1 MTQNNEEVQ
10 TDLLLMTNNSAQGIP
25 SEEPQSMSNTI
36 ENTGVSEE
44 FPSLVSSTFQQ
55 DNIPINAQ
63 TNEYDKKDKT
73 CTKIMD
79 DITLRIYFSKG
90 FLKATNADRPSLQS
104 SKTDITPK
112 KATTVNMQGQNLLL
126 NIYFPECHSMNRR

>member
-44 FPSLVSSTFQQ
+44 FPSLVSSISTKQQ

-73 CTKIMD
+73 CTKNN
-79 DITLRIYFSKG
+79 G
-90 FLKATNADRPSLQS
+90 
-104 SKTDITPK
+104 
-112 KATTVNMQGQNLLL
+112 
-126 NIYFPECHSMNRR
+126 

>member
-79 DITLRIYFSKG
+79 DTTLRIYFPKVC
-90 FLKATNADRPSLQS
+90 LKKLPTRIDLHYSLQKQIS
-104 SKTDITPK
+104 LQEKQLRLKTTLKP
-112 KATTVNMQGQNLLL
+112 L
-126 NIYFPECHSMNRR
+126 IYKDQKLVIS

>member
-10 TDLLLMTNNSAQGIP
+10 TDLLLMTKNSAQGIP

-55 DNIPINAQ
+55 DN
-63 TNEYDKKDKT
+63 KT
-73 CTKIMD
+73 I
-79 DITLRIYFSKG
+79 
-90 FLKATNADRPSLQS
+90 FL
-104 SKTDITPK
+104 
-112 KATTVNMQGQNLLL
+112 
-126 NIYFPECHSMNRR
+126 

>member
-10 TDLLLMTNNSAQGIP
+10 TDLLLMTYNSAQGIP

-44 FPSLVSSTFQQ
+44 FPSLMSSFQQ

-63 TNEYDKKDKT
+63 TNEYDRKDKT
-73 CTKIMD
+73 
-79 DITLRIYFSKG
+79 
-90 FLKATNADRPSLQS
+90 
-104 SKTDITPK
+104 
-112 KATTVNMQGQNLLL
+112 
-126 NIYFPECHSMNRR
+126 

>member
-44 FPSLVSSTFQQ
+44 FPLSRQYSYKCSNKRV
-55 DNIPINAQ
+55 
-63 TNEYDKKDKT
+63 
-73 CTKIMD
+73 
-79 DITLRIYFSKG
+79 
-90 FLKATNADRPSLQS
+90 
-104 SKTDITPK
+104 
-112 KATTVNMQGQNLLL
+112 
-126 NIYFPECHSMNRR
+126 